1 MGSWDCENY
10 ICPKVTNRESIII
23 TDHRMANSCEGA
35 LRGQQHI
42 ISKYNPSTPSNMS
55 LEGGIKV

>member
-10 ICPKVTNRESIII
+10 ICPKVTKRESIIG
-23 TDHRMANSCEGA
+23 HRMANSCEGV

-42 ISKYNPSTPSNMS
+42 ISKYYPSTPGNMS
-55 LEGGIKV
+55 LEDGIKV